1 MYTLGVI
8 LRQLYLFYYSFF
20 SLFFCICIIT
30 LLAIFFFVEHNQ
42 FYAFGHLNGSR
53 LQEITDNSDGIK
65 ISLLMNQKN
74 LLLIVIQN
82 FTLVFKI

>member
-20 SLFFCICIIT
+20 SLFLLICIV
-30 LLAIFFFVEHNQ
+30 IFLTILSFDDNKQ
-42 FYAFGHLNGSR
+42 FYVFAHINGSKI
-53 LQEITDNSDGIK
+53 QEITDNSDGIK

-74 LLLIVIQN
+74 LLLILIQN